1 MKRQDTIDTYF
12 DEPTKKLLFSLV
24 DRTNPSDIARG
35 DDDTFMHTISA
46 VFNLFGSLL
55 DENTPDLYQAEWK
68 IIADAQRDQ
77 LGMYRLPLTFPEMK
91 SQLVVGVED
100 QPDGNGHISSGLL
113 ANKLAGFTSA
123 QLCAIAAHVQRY
135 HVARKRGQEYKFPEI
150 KFKG

>member
-1 MKRQDTIDTYF
+1 MKRPDSVDIYF
-12 DEPTKKLLFSLV
+12 DEPTKNFLFSLV
-24 DRTNPSDIARG
+24 DRKDPNDLATGN
-35 DDDTFMHTISA
+35 DDAFMHSISA
-46 VFNLFGSLL
+46 VFSLFASLL
-55 DENTPDLYQAEWK
+55 DEHTPDLYPAEWQL
-68 IIADAQRDQ
+68 IAEAQREIH
-77 LGMYRLPLTFPEMK
+77 GKYRLPISFPEMK

-100 QPDGNGHISSGLL
+100 MVGLDNEISSVLL